1 MENEIIDDEQIL
13 DDLEKRQEEE
23 EDFDET
29 PPGDIV
35 AYNELRSCA
44 DLFRLY
50 DEEQLDIQPAFQRDK
65 VWKNPMQTRFV
76 DSLVKQ
82 LPIPSMCISLDYK
95 TQERLVI
102 DGLQRI
108 SSVIQFLDQ
117 ENEWKLSNLDDVDSR
132 ISGKTNL
139 SIKKRYSDIFNKVQN
154 TVVPVTV
161 LRCDY
166 SKKSHMNYLFT
177 IFHRLNTGGTKLN
190 NQEIR
195 NCIYNGTFNSFL
207 KEAVSY
213 QNFISLF
220 GIEEERT
227 YRFSY
232 QELIL
237 RFLAF
242 SEKFEKYNGKLA
254 KFLNEFMDD
263 NQHVN
268 EEKISEYR
276 QLFQRSIDQIY
287 HKVADNNRLVK
298 LSKATTEGIFVGVA
312 RNIEQLKNESDD
324 QLKQKFQKLREDENF
339 SIDNLKEGLSQK
351 EKVINRL
358 QRAVEIFAE

>member
-1 MENEIIDDEQIL
+1 MEDEQIL
-13 DDLEKRQEEE
+13 EELERQQEENDDL
-23 EDFDET
+23 DET

-50 DEEQLDIQPAFQRDK
+50 DEQQLDIQPDFQRDK
-65 VWKNPMQTRFV
+65 VWSNPMQTRFV

-117 ENEWKLSNLDDVDSR
+117 KNEWKLSNLNDIDSR
-132 ISGKTNL
+132 ISGKTNFT
-139 SIKKRYSDIFNKVQN
+139 IKKRYSDIFSKVQN

-195 NCIYNGTFNSFL
+195 NCIYNGSFNSFL
-207 KEAVSY
+207 KDAVTY
-213 QNFISLF
+213 QNFVSLL
-220 GIEEERT
+220 GIDTERT

-242 SEKFEKYNGKLA
+242 TENFEEYKGRLA

-263 NQHVN
+263 NQHADGYR
-268 EEKISEYR
+268 ISEFR
-276 QLFQRSIDQIY
+276 QIFQRSVDQIY
-287 HKVADNNRLVK
+287 LKIAESSQLIK
-298 LSKATTEGIFVGVA
+298 LSKATIEGVFVGIA
-312 RNIEQLKNESDD
+312 RNIEQLESESPEE
-324 QLKQKFQKLREDENF
+324 LKRKFMTLREDENY
-339 SIDNLKEGLSQK
+339 SLQNLKEGLSQK

-358 QRAVEIFAE
+358 QKAVEIFAE